1 MSAVEPERQFIDTNV
16 LVYAHDVTAG
26 AKTGRAAELIDDL
39 WESGEGCL
47 SLQVFQEFFVN
58 ITRKV
63 ARPLPPRVAA
73 DIIEKLGSWTTHSP
87 TTKDLLAAIDIHDRR
102 KISLWDALV
111 IRSASRLG
119 CKILWTEDLK
129 DGETYEGVRIRNPF
143 R

>member
-26 AKTGRAAELIDDL
+26 AKTGQAAKLIDDL

-47 SLQVFQEFFVN
+47 SLQVLQEFFVN

-63 ARPLPPRVAA
+63 SKPLPPSVVA

-87 TTKDLLAAIDIHDRR
+87 TTKDLLAAIDIHGRR

>member
-1 MSAVEPERQFIDTNV
+1 MSAADPVRQFVDTNV

-26 AKTGRAAELIDDL
+26 AKMARASKLIGDL

-47 SLQVFQEFFVN
+47 SLQVLQEFFVN

-63 ARPLPPRVAA
+63 ARPLPRSVAA
-73 DIIEKLGSWTTHSP
+73 EIIEKLGTWTTHSP
-87 TTKDLLAAIDIHDRR
+87 TTKDLLAAIEIHGRR

-111 IRSASRLG
+111 VRSASRLG
-119 CKILWTEDLK
+119 CKVLWTEDLK
-129 DGETYEGVRIRNPF
+129 DAESYDGIRIRNPF